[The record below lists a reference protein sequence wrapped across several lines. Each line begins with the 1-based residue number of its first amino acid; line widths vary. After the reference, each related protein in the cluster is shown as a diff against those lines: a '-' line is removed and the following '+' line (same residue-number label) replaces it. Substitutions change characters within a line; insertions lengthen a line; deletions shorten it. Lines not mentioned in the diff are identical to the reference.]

1 MDVAAARTI
10 DWEAM
15 EPDWRA
21 GVVSVLQLSK
31 EYSVSRAAII
41 KHWAKE
47 GVERDLSAKIES
59 RVDALVTQALV
70 TPEVTQEQRVT
81 ERRIVEANAE
91 MLAEKIVNQRADIS
105 RARTTVQRLWA
116 VVEAELDFPEEFDQ
130 IGEILRDQND
140 SGQDKLNDLYRA
152 AIGIPQQVKNV
163 KLLAE
168 SLKTL
173 IELERKVLKIDTT
186 PDPSDS
192 AKSLGE
198 GIVKG
203 MSEASKSFRDDLM
216 AELVGSDE

>member
-1 MDVAAARTI
+1 MAVARTI

-47 GVERDLSAKIES
+47 GIERDLSAKIES

-173 IELERKVLKIDTT
+173 IELERKVLKIDTP

-192 AKSLGE
+192 AKALGE

>member
-1 MDVAAARTI
+1 
-10 DWEAM
+10 M

-152 AIGIPQQVKNV
+152 AISIPQQVKNV

-192 AKSLGE
+192 AKALGE

>member
-1 MDVAAARTI
+1 MAVARTI

-152 AIGIPQQVKNV
+152 AISIPQQVKNV

-192 AKSLGE
+192 AKALGE